1 MISDIELLIKFRQG
15 DIDAEEELFGRYKP
29 IVTAIARKYYLI
41 GGDKEDLLQE
51 GWLGFFRAMRQFD
64 ETKSDNF
71 KQYATLLIERE
82 MIDAIRRANSNKNQ
96 VLSSSVFVDNDEILS
111 SDQTIE
117 DEVFYYETYKD
128 IFASIKSTLS
138 DKEKKVL
145 EYYLQGYNYV
155 DISQIL
161 DTTPK
166 SIDNTLTLCYLH
178 IHSNTY
184 NFQTIFLHCSTVP
197 IAYNLQ

>member
-1 MISDIELLIKFRQG
+1 MISDIELLIRYRKD
-15 DIDAEEELFGRYKP
+15 DIEAEEELFARYKP
-29 IVTAIARKYYLI
+29 IVTAIARRYYLI

-51 GWLGFFRAMRQFD
+51 GWLGFFRSLRKFD
-64 ETKSDNF
+64 EKQSDNF
-71 KQYATLLIERE
+71 KQDAILLIERE

-138 DKEKKVL
+138 DKEQKVL
-145 EYYLQGYNYV
+145 E
-155 DISQIL
+155 
-161 DTTPK
+161 
-166 SIDNTLTLCYLH
+166 
-178 IHSNTY
+178 
-184 NFQTIFLHCSTVP
+184 
-197 IAYNLQ
+197 